1 MNRPLAAPHIGD
13 PGALEALYR
22 RFLDDPHDVPR
33 DWARYF
39 AQLGEA
45 DPQVAAAPP
54 GETGGDAADALRAV
68 SLRGAWRRYGH
79 LAARLDPLG
88 LAEPPGH
95 PALDPAR
102 HGLPPDDPRHQALR
116 EIYGGTT
123 GFEIDHVGDAERRAW
138 LFERAE
144 TPSAPDTATRQEIL
158 TILSRVEAFEGF
170 MAKRFSTAKRF
181 GIEGGDS
188 FIVALETILA
198 ASLDHGISEAVMGGM
213 HRGRLAL
220 TALVAGK
227 PLLPLLAEVKG
238 ASPLPTSLDMAGDV
252 PYHLGHSGTREI
264 GGRSLHVSLSPHPS
278 HLEVVGGVT
287 LGRARAKQA
296 RLGLDAVL
304 PLLVHTDA
312 SFAGQGVVAE
322 LMQMS
327 GLDAYG
333 VGGTIHVIVNNQLG
347 FTTTPGE
354 GRTARYCTDIAR
366 MIEAP
371 VIHVNGDDPEAVWR
385 AARLAADYRARFHGD
400 ILIDLVCYRRN
411 GHNEI
416 DEPRFTQP
424 AMYQAIDDRKG
435 VRTLYADRLAEA
447 GIAHDAADAAG
458 EALRAELAAAHEG
471 IAHYEPN
478 RADAF
483 EGRWSGF
490 ALADEARMLEP
501 VETGL
506 ALDDLHGVAEAITTP
521 PEGFVLA
528 DKLTRFLAQ
537 RRESMTGEGAVN
549 WAFAEALALA
559 SLAREGTPI
568 RLGGQDTPRGAF
580 TQRHLVLHDAGG
592 RRHCI
597 LDGLGA
603 RAEVINSPLIEYAVL
618 AFEYGYSLADP
629 DPLVIWEAQF
639 GDFLNV
645 AQAVFDQFITCGE
658 DRWLRSSGL
667 VMLLPHG
674 LDGGGPDHA
683 TGRPERLLAACAK
696 GNIQVANPSTPAN
709 YFHCLRRQ
717 IHRPFRKPL
726 AILSPKA
733 LLRHRA
739 AVSPL
744 RDFGPD
750 TGFAPV
756 IGDGE
761 GAGRVLVCSGKIA
774 FELEAER
781 SRLGRDEE
789 VAVIRLEQLYPFP
802 EKALAKALAAHPQAG
817 LVFVQEEPE
826 NMGPGRWLAPR
837 LAALTPERPWRF
849 VSRDAAATPAPGHPA
864 RDEAEKR
871 HVLETAFA

>member
-13 PGALEALYR
+13 PGALDALYR

-45 DPQVAAAPP
+45 DPQVVAAPP
-54 GETGGDAADALRAV
+54 GETEGDAADALRAAL
-68 SLRGAWRRYGH
+68 LRSAWRRHGH

-88 LAEPPGH
+88 ITEPPGH
-95 PALDPAR
+95 PALDPAQ
-102 HGLPPDDPRHQALR
+102 HGLPAEDPRYRALR

-123 GFEIDHVGDAERRAW
+123 GFEIDHVSDPQRRAW
-138 LFERAE
+138 LFERVEAL
-144 TPSAPDTATRQEIL
+144 PAPDTATRQQLL
-158 TILSRVEAFEGF
+158 TILTRVETFEGF

-198 ASLDHGISEAVMGGM
+198 TSLDHGIREAVMGGM
-213 HRGRLAL
+213 HRGRLVL

-227 PLLPLLAEVKG
+227 PFLPLLAEVKG

-252 PYHLGHSGTREI
+252 PYHLGHSGEREI

-296 RLGLDAVL
+296 RQGVDAIL

-322 LMQMS
+322 IMQMS

-347 FTTTPGE
+347 FTTMPGE
-354 GRTARYCTDIAR
+354 GRTARYCTDIAK

-371 VIHVNGDDPEAVWR
+371 VIHVNGDDPDAVWR

-424 AMYQAIDDRKG
+424 AMYQAIDARPG
-435 VRTLYADRLAEA
+435 VRALYAQTLAEA
-447 GIAHDAADAAG
+447 GIATGDADAAG
-458 EALRAELAAAHEG
+458 EALHAELASAHEG

-490 ALADEARMLEP
+490 ELADESRMLEP
-501 VETGL
+501 VDTGL
-506 ALDDLHGVAEAITTP
+506 PLDDLHALAATLTTP
-521 PEGFVLA
+521 PEGFTLA
-528 DKLTRFLAQ
+528 DKLERFLAQ
-537 RRESMTGEGAVN
+537 RRESMAGDGAIN

-580 TQRHLVLHDAGG
+580 TQRHLILHDTDG
-592 RRHCI
+592 RRHCVF
-597 LDGLGA
+597 DGLGA
-603 RAEVINSPLIEYAVL
+603 PAEVINSPLIEYAVL

-639 GDFLNV
+639 GDFLNI
-645 AQAVFDQFITCGE
+645 AQAVFDQFISCGE
-658 DRWLRSSGL
+658 DRWLRSNGL

-696 GNIQVANPSTPAN
+696 GNIQIANPSTPAN

-726 AILSPKA
+726 AVLSPKA
-733 LLRHRA
+733 LLRNRA
-739 AVSPL
+739 AVSAL
-744 RDFGPD
+744 RDFGPE
-750 TGFAPV
+750 TGFQAV
-756 IGDGE
+756 IGDGK
-761 GAGRVLVCSGKIA
+761 GARRVLLCSGKIA
-774 FELEAER
+774 YELEAER
-781 SRLGRDEE
+781 KRLGREQD

-802 EKALAKALAAHPQAG
+802 EAALAKALAAHPQAAF
-817 LVFVQEEPE
+817 LFVQEEPE

-837 LAALTPERPWRF
+837 LAALTPDRSWRF
-849 VSRDAAATPAPGHPA
+849 VSRDAAATPAPGHAA
-864 RDEAEKR
+864 RDEAER
-871 HVLETAFA
+871 RRVLEAAFA

>member
-1 MNRPLAAPHIGD
+1 MNRPFAAPHIGD

-22 RFLDDPHDVPR
+22 RFLADPHDVPR

-45 DPQVAAAPP
+45 DPRAPFAP
-54 GETGGDAADALRAV
+54 AGDESADALRAAA
-68 SLRGAWRRYGH
+68 LRNAWRRYGH
-79 LAARLDPLG
+79 LAARLDPLE

-95 PALDPAR
+95 PELDPAF
-102 HGLPPDDPRHQALR
+102 HGLSADDPRYRALR
-116 EIYGGTT
+116 EIYGSAL
-123 GFEIDHVGDAERRAW
+123 GFEIDHVGDAQRRAW

-144 TPSAPDTATRQEIL
+144 TAPQPDAGTRREIL
-158 TILSRVEAFEGF
+158 TILKRVEVFEGF
-170 MAKRFSTAKRF
+170 MAKRFPTAKRF

-198 ASLDHGISEAVMGGM
+198 TSLDHGIREAVMGGM
-213 HRGRLAL
+213 HRGRLVL
-220 TALVAGK
+220 TGLVAGK
-227 PLLPLLAEVKG
+227 PFLPLLAEVKG
-238 ASPLPTSLDMAGDV
+238 AAPLPTALDMAGDV

-264 GGRSLHVSLSPHPS
+264 GGRSLHISLSPHPS

-296 RLGLDAVL
+296 RQGIDAVL

-312 SFAGQGVVAE
+312 SFAGQGIVAE

-327 GLDAYG
+327 GLDAYR
-333 VGGTIHVIVNNQLG
+333 VGGTIHVVVNNQLG

-354 GRTARYCTDIAR
+354 GRTARYCTDIAK

-371 VIHVNGDDPEAVWR
+371 VIHVNGDDPDAVWR
-385 AARLAADYRARFHGD
+385 AARIAADYRARFHSD

-424 AMYQAIDDRKG
+424 GMYQAIDARPG
-435 VRTLYADRLAEA
+435 VCALYAQRLAQTDIGSEE
-447 GIAHDAADAAG
+447 ADAAG

-471 IAHYEPN
+471 IAGYEPN

-483 EGRWSGF
+483 EGLWDGF
-490 ALADEARMLEP
+490 CLADEARMLEP

-506 ALDDLHGVAEAITTP
+506 DLDDLNAVAEAITTP

-528 DKLTRFLAQ
+528 EKLERFLAQ
-537 RRESMTGEGAVN
+537 RRESMAGDGAIN

-580 TQRHLVLHDAGG
+580 TQRHLILHDAGG

-603 RAEVINSPLIEYAVL
+603 RAEVINSPLIEYGVL

-639 GDFLNV
+639 GDFLNI
-645 AQAVFDQFITCGE
+645 AQAVFDQFISCGE

-744 RDFGPD
+744 RDFQPG

-756 IGDGE
+756 IADGVTGN
-761 GAGRVLVCSGKIA
+761 GAKRVLLCSGKIA
-774 FELEAER
+774 YELEAER
-781 SRLGRDEE
+781 ARLGREGE

-802 EKALAKALAAHPQAG
+802 QAALAKALAAHPQAT
-817 LVFVQEEPE
+817 LRFVQEEPE
-826 NMGPGRWLAPR
+826 NMGPGRWLAPQ
-837 LAALTPERPWRF
+837 LHALTPDRPWSF
-849 VSRDAAATPAPGHPA
+849 VSRDAAATPAPGYPA

-871 HVLETAFA
+871 KVLENAFA

>member
-1 MNRPLAAPHIGD
+1 MNRPFAAPHIGD

-22 RFLDDPHDVPR
+22 RFLADPHDVPR

-45 DPQVAAAPP
+45 DPRAPLAP
-54 GETGGDAADALRAV
+54 AGDESADALRAAA
-68 SLRGAWRRYGH
+68 LRNAWRRYGH
-79 LAARLDPLG
+79 LAARLDPLE

-95 PALDPAR
+95 PELDPAF
-102 HGLPPDDPRHQALR
+102 HGLSADDPRYRALR
-116 EIYGGTT
+116 EIYGSAL
-123 GFEIDHVGDAERRAW
+123 GFEIDHVGDAQRRAW

-144 TPSAPDTATRQEIL
+144 TAPQPDAGTRREIL
-158 TILSRVEAFEGF
+158 TILKRVEVFEGF
-170 MAKRFSTAKRF
+170 MAKRFPTAKRF

-198 ASLDHGISEAVMGGM
+198 ASLDHGIREAVMGGM
-213 HRGRLAL
+213 HRGRLVL
-220 TALVAGK
+220 TGLVAGK
-227 PLLPLLAEVKG
+227 PFLPLLAEVKG
-238 ASPLPTSLDMAGDV
+238 AAPLPTALDMAGDV

-264 GGRSLHVSLSPHPS
+264 GGRSLHISLSPHPS

-296 RLGLDAVL
+296 RQGIDAVL

-312 SFAGQGVVAE
+312 SFAGQGIVAE

-327 GLDAYG
+327 GLDAYR
-333 VGGTIHVIVNNQLG
+333 VGGTIHVVVNNQLG

-354 GRTARYCTDIAR
+354 GRTARYCTDIAK

-371 VIHVNGDDPEAVWR
+371 VIHVNGDDPDAVWR
-385 AARLAADYRARFHGD
+385 AARIAADYRARFHSD

-424 AMYQAIDDRKG
+424 GMYQAIDARPG
-435 VRTLYADRLAEA
+435 VGALYAQRLAQTDIGSEE
-447 GIAHDAADAAG
+447 ADAAG

-471 IAHYEPN
+471 IAGYEPN

-483 EGRWSGF
+483 EGLWDGF
-490 ALADEARMLEP
+490 SLADEARMLEP

-506 ALDDLHGVAEAITTP
+506 DLDDLNAVAEAITTP

-528 DKLTRFLAQ
+528 EKLERFLAQ
-537 RRESMTGEGAVN
+537 RRESMAGDGAIN

-580 TQRHLVLHDAGG
+580 TQRHLILHDAGG

-603 RAEVINSPLIEYAVL
+603 RAEVINSPLIEYGVL

-639 GDFLNV
+639 GDFLNI
-645 AQAVFDQFITCGE
+645 AQAVFDQFISCGE

-744 RDFGPD
+744 RDFLPG
-750 TGFAPV
+750 TGFTPV
-756 IGDGE
+756 IADGVTGN
-761 GAGRVLVCSGKIA
+761 GAKRVLLCSGKIA
-774 FELEAER
+774 YELEAER
-781 SRLGRDEE
+781 ARLGREGE

-802 EKALAKALAAHPQAG
+802 QAALAKALAAHPQAT
-817 LVFVQEEPE
+817 LRFVQEEPE
-826 NMGPGRWLAPR
+826 NMGPGRWLAPQ
-837 LAALTPERPWRF
+837 LHALTPDRPWSF
-849 VSRDAAATPAPGHPA
+849 VSRDAAATPAPGYPA

-871 HVLETAFA
+871 KVLENAFA